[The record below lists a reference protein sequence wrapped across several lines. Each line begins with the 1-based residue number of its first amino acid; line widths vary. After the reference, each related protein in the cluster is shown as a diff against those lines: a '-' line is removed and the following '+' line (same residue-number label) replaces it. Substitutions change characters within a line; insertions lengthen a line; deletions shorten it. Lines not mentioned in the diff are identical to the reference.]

1 MNSVVCTPPLYRFK
15 KAGVVE
21 KSVFLAGTIEMGN
34 SVDWQAEVIE
44 TIQDRASII
53 YNPRRP
59 DWDSTWEQSIHD
71 VGFNNQVN
79 WELNFIEKA
88 DEVFMYLDPTSK
100 SVISM
105 LELGFLA
112 ARYPEKLW
120 VCCPEGFW
128 RKGNVEVVCNR
139 YNVRMYESF
148 RVMKEAFRAHLERV
162 YDVYKR
168 TEQDEKEG

>member
-1 MNSVVCTPPLYRFK
+1 MNSVVCSPPLWRYK

-21 KSVFLAGTIEMGN
+21 KSVFLAGTIEMGD
-34 SVDWQAEVIE
+34 SYDWQAEVIE

-53 YNPRRP
+53 YNPRRA
-59 DWDSTWEQSIHD
+59 DWDSTWEQSIND

-79 WELNFIEKA
+79 WELNFIEEA
-88 DEVFMYLDPTSK
+88 DEVFLYLDPYSK

-112 ARYPEKLW
+112 AHSPDKLW

-139 YNVRMYESF
+139 YGIRLYESF
-148 RVMKEAFRAHLERV
+148 KVMKEAFRAHLERV
-162 YDVYKR
+162 YDIYK
-168 TEQDEKEG
+168 TNKVTQ